1 MARNNIIPK
10 KLIAQL
16 LSTVLMI
23 AVVVMLGFAISSK
36 SNSKLGNCT
45 ITVDA
50 LADKKY
56 LITKK
61 DVKNILDNTIGF
73 DIMNAAVKDLN
84 LMAIEEAIL
93 NDKRVLKAEVYLQQ
107 KNELIVDVV
116 QRKPIVR
123 ISDMNANNYY
133 LDEEGMR
140 VPHIVNES
148 VRVPVV
154 TGYVDGYTKAYGKMK
169 KNNLNDIF
177 LLVNKI
183 RKDDFLAP
191 LIEQI
196 HIEENK
202 EILLIPKMGKK
213 KIIIGNTEN
222 LDDKLYNLKTYYKQG
237 TKKVG
242 IDKFAVL
249 DLRYKNQVVGRT

>member
-1 MARNNIIPK
+1 MVPK

-16 LSTVLMI
+16 LSSVLMA
-23 AVVVMLGFAISSK
+23 AVLVMLGFAINAK
-36 SNSKLGNCT
+36 SNSKLNHCT
-45 ITVDA
+45 ISVDA

-56 LITKK
+56 LISKK
-61 DVKNILDNTIGF
+61 DVKNILDNTLGF
-73 DIMNAAVKDLN
+73 DIMNAVIDDLD
-84 LMAIEEAIL
+84 LMVMEAAIL
-93 NDKRVLKAEVYLQQ
+93 KDKRVLTAEVYLEH
-107 KNELIVDVV
+107 KNQMVVKVV

-133 LDEEGMR
+133 LDEEGKR
-140 VPHIVNES
+140 VPHVINES

-154 TGYVDGYTKAYGKMK
+154 TGFIDGYTQNYAQMK

-202 EILLIPKMGKK
+202 EILLVPKMGKK

-222 LDDKLYNLKTYYKQG
+222 LDDKLYNLKTYYRQG

-242 IDKFAVL
+242 IDKFAIL

>member
-1 MARNNIIPK
+1 MIPK

-23 AVVVMLGFAISSK
+23 AVIVMLGFAVNAK
-36 SNSKLGNCT
+36 TNSKLNHCT
-45 ITVDA
+45 ISVDA

-56 LITKK
+56 LISKK
-61 DVKNILDNTIGF
+61 DVKNIMDNTIGF
-73 DIMNAAVKDLN
+73 DIMNAAIEELD
-84 LMAIEEAIL
+84 LMAIESAIL
-93 NDKRVLKAEVYLQQ
+93 KDKRVLSAEVYVQH
-107 KNELIVDVV
+107 KNEMMVHVV

-133 LDEEGMR
+133 LDEEGKR
-140 VPHIVNES
+140 VPHVLKES

-154 TGYVDGYTKAYGKMK
+154 TGYVDGYTKNYKQMK
-169 KNNLNDIF
+169 KNNLNDIY
-177 LLVNKI
+177 LLINKI
-183 RKDDFLAP
+183 RQDDFLAP
-191 LIEQI
+191 LVEQV
-196 HIEENK
+196 HIEKNK
-202 EILLIPKMGKK
+202 EIILVPKMGKK
-213 KIIIGNTEN
+213 KIIIGDTEN
-222 LDDKLYNLKTYYKQG
+222 LDDKLYNLKTYYRQG